1 MLLRLALLVIV
12 GAVLWR
18 WATGRWPGR
27 GHARSRAATP
37 EIAAACNLL
46 GVVPGASSA
55 DIIAAH
61 RRQIAAAH
69 PDRGGSAEAVHA
81 LDAARDLL
89 LGDIRAAQ
97 GDRLP

>member
-27 GHARSRAATP
+27 GHARSRAATR

-89 LGDIRAAQ
+89 LGDIRAAN